1 MRFLHIPIVLGLLI
15 LPIKAQAAT
24 KRFLDIQKVTSPGGI
39 EAWLV
44 EDHAA
49 PVISLQFA
57 FAGAGSVTDPAGKM
71 GLVQL
76 ASNTMDEGGGDIV
89 SPVFQKILSDLSI
102 DLGYSVGRDD
112 YSGSLRTL
120 TRTKDKAFDML
131 RLSVTAPRFD
141 AEPLARM
148 KEANLARIR
157 DSLSDPDWI
166 AARIMNDLTY
176 AGHPYATNSGGTLT
190 SIPAITV
197 DDLRSYVKNNLTR
210 DRLRVA
216 VAGDISRADL
226 TKALDMIFGALAAK
240 SVPNNIGDLELQN
253 TGTIAF
259 YKQEIPQTIVM
270 IAGPGINRRDP
281 DWHAAQVMN
290 FIYGGGGFGSRLT
303 EEVREKRGLTYGI
316 YSGFGMLNH
325 ISILS
330 VGTSTRNEKT
340 AEVLD
345 LIKKE
350 TTRMRATDVTAEEL
364 KNAKSYLVGSMPL
377 GLTSTGQIAGTLLSL
392 QLDDLPDTY
401 LDTVG
406 DKINAVTATDIRR
419 VAERLLTPDK
429 TVTVLVGNPSGIIP
443 NKTIG
448 KLPNAE

>member
-1 MRFLHIPIVLGLLI
+1 MRIFYITIVTALLI
-15 LPIKAQAAT
+15 LPVTAQAAT
-24 KRFLDIQKVTSPGGI
+24 KRFLDIQKVTSPSGI

-76 ASNTMDEGGGDIV
+76 ASNTMDEGGGDIA
-89 SPVFQKILSDLSI
+89 SPMFQKILSDLSI

-157 DSLSDPDWI
+157 DSLSDPDWM

-216 VAGDISRADL
+216 VAGDISKADL
-226 TKALDMIFGALAAK
+226 TKALDMIFGALPAK
-240 SVPNNIGDLELQN
+240 SVPTHIDDLELQN
-253 TGTIAF
+253 TG
-259 YKQEIPQTIVM
+259 
-270 IAGPGINRRDP
+270 
-281 DWHAAQVMN
+281 
-290 FIYGGGGFGSRLT
+290 
-303 EEVREKRGLTYGI
+303 
-316 YSGFGMLNH
+316 
-325 ISILS
+325 
-330 VGTSTRNEKT
+330 
-340 AEVLD
+340 
-345 LIKKE
+345 
-350 TTRMRATDVTAEEL
+350 
-364 KNAKSYLVGSMPL
+364 
-377 GLTSTGQIAGTLLSL
+377 
-392 QLDDLPDTY
+392 
-401 LDTVG
+401 
-406 DKINAVTATDIRR
+406 
-419 VAERLLTPDK
+419 
-429 TVTVLVGNPSGIIP
+429 
-443 NKTIG
+443 
-448 KLPNAE
+448 

>member
-1 MRFLHIPIVLGLLI
+1 MRILSFTFIIALLL
-15 LPIKAQAAT
+15 LPVTAQAAP

-76 ASNTMDEGGGDIV
+76 ASNTMDEGGGDIG
-89 SPVFQKILSDLSI
+89 SPMFQKVLSDLSI

-120 TRTKDKAFDML
+120 TRTKDKAFEML
-131 RLSVTAPRFD
+131 RLSVTTPRFD

-157 DSLSDPDWI
+157 DSLSDPDWM
-166 AARIMNDLTY
+166 AARIMNDLAY
-176 AGHPYATNSGGTLT
+176 AGHAYATNSGGTLT
-190 SIPAITV
+190 TVPAITV
-197 DDLRSYVKNNLTR
+197 DDLRAYVKNNLTR
-210 DRLRVA
+210 DRLRIA
-216 VAGDISRADL
+216 VAGDINKADL
-226 TKALDMIFGALAAK
+226 AKALDNIFGALPAK
-240 SVPNNIGDLELQN
+240 AVPTRIDDLKLQN
-253 TGTIAF
+253 PGTLAF
-259 YKQEIPQTIVM
+259 YKQDIPQTIVM

-316 YSGFGMLNH
+316 YSGFGMLDH

-350 TTRMRATDVTAEEL
+350 TTRMRSTDVTVDEL

-377 GLTSTGQIAGTLLSL
+377 SLTSTGQIAGMLLSL

-406 DKINAVTATDIRR
+406 DKINAVTAADIRR
-419 VAERLLTPDK
+419 VAERLLTADK
-429 TVTVLVGNPSGIIP
+429 TVTVLVGNPSGVTP
-443 NKTIG
+443 TKTIE